1 MNGETSSGLHLGGR
15 KKRRRDRNGEPGRGK
30 PVSKKWK
37 PVWLW
42 LQSLNR
48 TEIVEAS
55 EIIAWLDSNPE
66 YAAEIRQHHTNGVFV
81 AYAQKCHQRLI
92 FGQYHNKVETKK
104 SRVSRPMR
112 PPRLIHDAEHS
123 NGQLASKAI
132 IESSRNG
139 HLDLYQR
146 PWNQQLVASTS
157 TKFEHGEDE
166 GSVLDPETWRDHW
179 RKVLDVKKTD
189 SEIEIDAAVNH
200 EQQQSTSPYPTRN
213 KRQREFYSPDDPDK
227 RAQTHERER
236 ESNPEPLDKMD
247 SLTKF
252 EL

>member
-81 AYAQKCHQRLI
+81 AYVQKCHQRLI

-104 SRVSRPMR
+104 VF
-112 PPRLIHDAEHS
+112 L
-123 NGQLASKAI
+123 K
-132 IESSRNG
+132 
-139 HLDLYQR
+139 
-146 PWNQQLVASTS
+146 
-157 TKFEHGEDE
+157 
-166 GSVLDPETWRDHW
+166 PEVFFITILFGWLNCFPHYRD
-179 RKVLDVKKTD
+179 
-189 SEIEIDAAVNH
+189 
-200 EQQQSTSPYPTRN
+200 
-213 KRQREFYSPDDPDK
+213 F
-227 RAQTHERER
+227 
-236 ESNPEPLDKMD
+236 
-247 SLTKF
+247 
-252 EL
+252 